1 MVRVRS
7 FPRIHLGLFDLGHTT
22 RRDHGGSGFYID
34 GLPVE
39 IEVVRSRKMQ
49 IVGMAQLDKD
59 GRNDLRSAI
68 DRMRKFCGLP
78 NVSIRLRNLIPQ
90 HVGLGSKTALV
101 LGVLKATDLA
111 LGLNLGRDVVQTL
124 SGRGGTSGVGVNAF
138 FSGGFLADCGHPA
151 SKTNQFA
158 PSSRR
163 SEFVIPPVACRIGI
177 PRDWRFYMILLPG
190 RRLTSTTEVKFFR
203 QNTPIPDSQVLSS
216 IAAVYHGVIPAVLTG
231 DLKLLKE
238 ALRDVRST
246 GFKARELRSQTDP
259 VKDFIRDADD
269 RTDLAIGMSSLG
281 PLVFAIGTERDKKD
295 RATVEDLTVR
305 YRGVMLGV
313 FRGRNHGYEVVR

>member
-22 RRDHGGSGFYID
+22 RRDHGGSGFYVD

-49 IVGMAQLDKD
+49 IAGMTQLDKE

-68 DRMRKFCGLP
+68 DRLRKFCGLP

-101 LGVLKATDLA
+101 LGVLKAADLA
-111 LGLNLGRDVVQTL
+111 LGLNLGRDVLQKL
-124 SGRGGTSGVGVNAF
+124 SGRGGTSGIGVNAF
-138 FSGGFLADCGHPA
+138 FSGGFLADCGHPT
-151 SKTNQFA
+151 SKTSRFA

-163 SEFVIPPVACRIGI
+163 SEFVIPPVTCRLGI
-177 PRDWRFYMILLPG
+177 PGDWRFHMILLAG
-190 RRLTSTTEVKFFR
+190 RRLTSRTEMNFFR
-203 QNTPIPDSQVLSS
+203 QNTPIPDAEVLSS
-216 IAAVYHGVIPAVLTG
+216 MAAVYHGVIPAVLSG

-246 GFKARELRSQTDP
+246 GFKARELLNQADP

-269 RTDLAIGMSSLG
+269 RTGLALGMSSLG
-281 PLVFAIGTERDKKD
+281 PLIFAIGTEKD
-295 RATVEDLTVR
+295 EKDSAIVKELILR

-313 FRGRNHGYEVVR
+313 FRGRNHGYEAAR